1 MEFLLS
7 IPFFKWVRFVKF
19 GNAPAREMAEK
30 NLDKRWLKDGGV
42 IDAKNQNNDWSCVTK
57 FRKNDRT
64 IEFVLIISI
73 TKKKANFSETQQV
86 LVAVAEDRARSSK
99 KDPQDELDGII
110 EKLAKLEAPS
120 IKGASKAS
128 ADGVYSRLTDH
139 TKYTGAHKERFDAE
153 GKGKGKAGRED
164 IKDDSGYVAAY
175 KNKDTYHKTHS

>member
-1 MEFLLS
+1 MLG
-7 IPFFKWVRFVKF
+7 IKWEGFVKF
-19 GNAPAREMAEK
+19 GNASATEMTGK
-30 NLDKRWLKDGGV
+30 NFDKWLKDGGV
-42 IDAKNQNNDWSCVTK
+42 IDAK
-57 FRKNDRT
+57 T
-64 IEFVLIISI
+64 ITTTMTGIAFSKITG